1 MSHVISFDE
10 IKTRHFCSIKWFL
23 NDLCATNNEGERP
36 TCDVY
41 RKELKFTIKHQGDHA
56 TVF

>member
-10 IKTRHFCSIKWFL
+10 IKTRHFYSIKWFL

-41 RKELKFTIKHQGDHA
+41 RKELKFTIKHHA